1 VAEAEENLKD
11 TDCDAEKGVQ
21 GTDNESGEAE
31 EQLPE
36 ADRIG
41 ISNQFATGFRVII
54 IAILLTSLLYTL
66 ALTGIGNLVWQGP
79 ARGSLVESGGRLVGS
94 KLIGQSFNSD
104 RYFHPR
110 PSSTSYD
117 ATDSGSANLA
127 PTNEKLVNR
136 ARNILDRLEEEG
148 VRAEEVPVSFVTE
161 SGSALDPHIT
171 PASAKLQVPRIAR
184 ATGLGREKLREIVN
198 EHVKGKFLGLYGE
211 KRVNVL
217 KLNLEIDSLLESG

>member
-1 VAEAEENLKD
+1 VAKNSDENVQNTDREKTEGVENESAEAEENL
-11 TDCDAEKGVQ
+11 
-21 GTDNESGEAE
+21 
-31 EQLPE
+31 PE
-36 ADRIG
+36 ADEVRVI
-41 ISNQFATGFRVII
+41 NQLTTGFRVIV
-54 IAILLTSLLYTL
+54 IALLLTSVLYTL
-66 ALTGIGNLVWQGP
+66 ALTGIGNLAWQGP
-79 ARGSLVESGGRLVGS
+79 ARGSLIENDGRIVGS
-94 KLIGQSFNSD
+94 KLIGQAFNSD

-110 PSSTSYD
+110 PSSKSYD
-117 ATDSGSANLA
+117 AMDSGSANLA